1 MQTNAQSRALAVAV
15 WPERI
20 NRAVLAVLLVLAG
33 TAILAISAKIKVPF
47 YPVPM
52 TLQTLAVL
60 LIAATYGSRLAVATV
75 VVYIAEG
82 MLGLPVFTNTPP
94 AIAGPAY
101 MLGPT
106 GGFIVSWIAVAAIVG
121 SAADRGWDRSIPRL
135 AAAMLIAI
143 VVQFAIGFAW
153 FAWFATL
160 SPGLLE
166 LLGVPEGTRGAG
178 ASFAWAQGV
187 APFILGDLLKV
198 ALAAL
203 AVPAAWNL
211 VDRRI

>member
-1 MQTNAQSRALAVAV
+1 MQTNATSRALAVAV

-20 NRAVLAVLLVLAG
+20 NRALLAIGLVLVG

-75 VVYIAEG
+75 AVYIAEG
-82 MLGLPVFTNTPP
+82 MIGLPVFTNTPP
-94 AIAGPAY
+94 AVAGPAY

-106 GGFIVSWIAVAAIVG
+106 AGFIVSWLAVAAIVG
-121 SAADRGWDRSIPRL
+121 YATDRGWDRSIVKL
-135 AAAMLIAI
+135 GAAMIVAIA
-143 VVQFAIGFAW
+143 VQFALGFAW
-153 FAWFATL
+153 LAWFAQL
-160 SPGLLE
+160 SSG
-166 LLGVPEGTRGAG
+166 GTGAG
-178 ASFAWAQGV
+178 ISGAFFGGV
-187 APFILGDLLKV
+187 APFLLGDALKI

-203 AVPAAWNL
+203 AVPAAWAL
-211 VDRRI
+211 LDRRSI

>member
-1 MQTNAQSRALAVAV
+1 MSLMPENDTSRALAVAV
-15 WPERI
+15 WPDSV
-20 NRAVLAVLLVLAG
+20 NRLVQGVALVLLG
-33 TAILAISAKIKVPF
+33 TVVLAISAKIKVPF

-75 VVYIAEG
+75 AAYIVEG

-106 GGFIVSWIAVAAIVG
+106 AGFIVSWLAVAAIVG
-121 SAADRGWDRSIPRL
+121 TATDRGWDRSIVKL
-135 AAAMLIAI
+135 GGAMVVAI
-143 VVQFAIGFAW
+143 VVQFALGFGWLAW
-153 FAWFATL
+153 FAQIPNGAT
-160 SPGLLE
+160 GI
-166 LLGVPEGTRGAG
+166 GVSGAFFG
-178 ASFAWAQGV
+178 GV
-187 APFILGDLLKV
+187 APFLLGDALKI

-203 AVPAAWNL
+203 AVPAAWRL
-211 VDRRI
+211 LDRQA